1 MNRQLSI
8 SIIILGVF
16 AVGVAGILWLARPD
30 SPQAASDSDTDPAV
44 GTSTAQLVRPDS
56 HVLSQAEDPDAP
68 VLVEFLDFECEAC
81 RAAYPVVEQLRKDY
95 DGQLTVVARYFP
107 IPSHANAINAAVAV
121 EAAAQQ
127 GQFEAMYTRMYQ
139 TQTEW
144 GEQQESKAEVFRGFA
159 QDLGLDM
166 DAYDAA
172 VADEATA
179 QRVARDYQ
187 DGIDVGVQGTP
198 TFFLDGELL
207 QPESVE
213 DFETAIEAAL
223 AD

>member
-8 SIIILGVF
+8 SIIMLGVF
-16 AVGVAGILWLARPD
+16 VVGVAFILWLARGD
-30 SPQAASDSDTDPAV
+30 SPQASSDAAA

-56 HVLSQAEDPDAP
+56 HVLSQAEGPDAP

-81 RAAYPVVEQLRKDY
+81 RAAYPLVEQLRQDY

-107 IPSHANAINAAVAV
+107 IPSHANAVNAAVAV

-127 GQFEAMYTRMYQ
+127 GQFEAMYKRMYA
-139 TQTEW
+139 TQAEW
-144 GEQQESKAEVFRGFA
+144 GEQQESKADVFRGFA
-159 QDLGLDM
+159 EELGLDM

-179 QRVARDYQ
+179 ERIARDYQ
-187 DGIDVGVQGTP
+187 DGIDLGVQGTP
-198 TFFLDGELL
+198 TFFLDGQLL
-207 QPESVE
+207 QPQSEA
-213 DFETAIEAAL
+213 DFRDAIEAAI